1 LLSEDDSLTSSMR
14 AGAMMAPPR
23 LLEGIDSEDSLIIDD
38 DNFMLDITQ
47 DLPIRKP

>member
-1 LLSEDDSLTSSMR
+1 MR

-23 LLEGIDSEDSLIIDD
+23 LLKGIDSEDSLLIDD